1 MVRVAFLWHMHQ
13 PLYRDPIDGAV
24 ILPWVRLHALKDYLG
39 MVRVA
44 EETPS
49 VHLTFN
55 LVPVLVDQVEAC
67 ARGDYDDPH
76 QRASMVAAAGMDE
89 GQRLAA
95 LKWLFMA
102 QEQNVIGRHPRFK
115 ELLAKRGPRKDE
127 GALRAAAPHFS
138 VQDLLDLQVLG
149 ELAWFDLE
157 WQAKDPVVSA
167 LVARG
172 RGFTEADKHALAE
185 RERALLGEIL
195 PAYRRAAERG
205 QVELSATPYY
215 HPILPLLC
223 DTDAHRE
230 AHPEAPLPRRFR
242 HPEDALDQIQ
252 RAQARHAQ
260 VFGRPPSGMWPSEG
274 SVSEEAVLQ
283 MARAGLRWTA
293 SDEAVLERSL
303 GATLQR
309 DQDGVAQPA
318 DRLYRPWRRD
328 TEAGPIAL
336 FFRDHTLSDLIGFT
350 YSHHPPEAAAAD
362 LLQRLRKVGESWRGD
377 GLAGDPVVGIF
388 LDGEN
393 CWEHYR
399 DGGRTF
405 LRAVYRGIAEDR
417 ALKAVTLSEALQR
430 GSGGTEG
437 SPQLDSERGFTPRER
452 EEALESEAVRPL
464 ARVFAGSWIHADFSV
479 WIGHADDRRAW
490 ELLGDA
496 RDALSAH
503 ASAAPE
509 DKREKAWESYRAAC
523 GSDWCWWY
531 GDDRHSDN
539 DYEFDR
545 LFRRFLQ
552 SVYLNLGL
560 AVPEA
565 LLETIISTRR
575 FEALARLPRGP
586 IRPTIDGVRQHGEW
600 DAAGVH
606 RAARA
611 GSMGRAG
618 HGVRE
623 IRFGAGDGTFY
634 VLVET
639 SAPADQ
645 VLSSSEV
652 VVSFGPV
659 RYRVGAAS
667 SVRREERNGDG
678 WVERPSQA
686 RAAAGPV
693 LEMGVPLTEI
703 PARDGGRL
711 ELRVSLRHG
720 ELEVERHPEVAP
732 IRIPLEVTR

>member
-13 PLYRDPIDGAV
+13 PLYRDPLDGTI

-39 MVRVA
+39 MVRIV

-55 LVPVLVDQVEAC
+55 LVPVLLDQVEAC
-67 ARGDYDDPH
+67 ARGENEDPH
-76 QRASMVAAAGMDE
+76 QRASMAPAAEMDE

-115 ELLAKRGPRKDE
+115 ELLAQRGPRKDE

-149 ELAWFDLE
+149 KLAWFDLE
-157 WQAKDPVVSA
+157 WQEKDPVVSG
-167 LVARG
+167 LVKKG
-172 RGFTEADKHALAE
+172 RGFTEADKRALAE
-185 RERALLGEIL
+185 RERALLSQIV

-205 QVELSATPYY
+205 QVELSTTPYY

-230 AHPEAPLPRRFR
+230 AHPEAPLPRRFH

-252 RAQARHAQ
+252 RAQARHAEL
-260 VFGRPPSGMWPSEG
+260 FGQPPAGMWPSEG
-274 SVSEEAVLQ
+274 SVSEEAVRQ
-283 MARAGLRWTA
+283 MAKAGLRWTA
-293 SDEAVLERSL
+293 SDEAVLERSI
-303 GATLQR
+303 GSRLQR
-309 DQDGVAQPA
+309 DPSGVVQPA
-318 DRLYRPWRRD
+318 DMLYRPWRRD
-328 TEAGPIAL
+328 TDAGPITM

-350 YSHHPPEAAAAD
+350 YSHHAPEAAAAD
-362 LLQRLRKVGESWRGD
+362 LLPRLRKVGETWRGD

-393 CWEHYR
+393 AWEHYP

-405 LRAVYRGIAEDR
+405 LRAVYRGIAEDPN
-417 ALKAVTLSEALQR
+417 LKAVTLSEALRAQPAR
-430 GSGGTEG
+430 VL
-437 SPQLDSERGFTPRER
+437 P
-452 EEALESEAVRPL
+452 
-464 ARVFAGSWIHADFSV
+464 RVFAGSWIHADFSV

-490 ELLGDA
+490 DLLGDA
-496 RDALSAH
+496 RDALAAH
-503 ASAAPE
+503 AEAAPAE
-509 DKREKAWESYRAAC
+509 AREKAWAAYRAAC

-552 SVYLNLGL
+552 SVYLSLGRP
-560 AVPEA
+560 VPEA

-575 FEALARLPRGP
+575 FEAPARPPRGEVH
-586 IRPTIDGVRQHGEW
+586 PTIDGTIVDGEW
-600 DAAGVH
+600 DAAGIH

-611 GSMGRAG
+611 GSMGRSG
-618 HGVRE
+618 HGVSA
-623 IRFGAGDGTFY
+623 IRFGLGDRTLY
-634 VLVET
+634 LLVET
-639 SAPADQ
+639 SAPAQ
-645 VLSSSEV
+645 AVLSSSEV
-652 VVSFGPV
+652 VVSFGAL
-659 RYRVGAAS
+659 RYRVGGAATALK
-667 SVRREERNGDG
+667 REQRNGDG
-678 WVERPSQA
+678 WAETPSEA
-686 RAAAGPV
+686 RSAAGAV
-693 LEMGVPLTEI
+693 LELSIPLAELTAHA
-703 PARDGGRL
+703 PGRL
-711 ELRVSLRHG
+711 ELRVSLRQG
-720 ELEVERHPEVAP
+720 ETEIERHPEIAP

>member
-13 PLYRDPIDGAV
+13 PLYRDPLDGAV

-39 MVRVA
+39 MVRILD
-44 EETPS
+44 ETPS
-49 VHLTFN
+49 VHVTFN

-76 QRASMVAAAGMDE
+76 QLVSMVPAAEMDE

-102 QEQNVIGRHPRFK
+102 QEQNLVGRHPRFK

-127 GALRAAAPHFS
+127 GALRAAVPRFS
-138 VQDLLDLQVLG
+138 VPDLLDLQVLAK
-149 ELAWFDLE
+149 LAWFDLE
-157 WQAKDPVVSA
+157 WQEKDPAVHA
-167 LVARG
+167 LVAKG
-172 RGFTEADKHALAE
+172 RGFTEADKRALAE
-185 RERALLGEIL
+185 REQALLGEIL
-195 PAYRRAAERG
+195 PAYRRAADRG
-205 QVELSATPYY
+205 QVELSTTPYY

-230 AHPEAPLPRRFR
+230 AHPEAPVPRRFR

-252 RAQARHAQ
+252 RAQARHAET
-260 VFGRPPSGMWPSEG
+260 FGRPPVGMWPSEG

-293 SDEAVLERSL
+293 SDEAVLERSV
-303 GATLQR
+303 GHALQR
-309 DQDGVAQPA
+309 DPDGVAQPA
-318 DRLYRPWRRD
+318 DMLYRPWRRD

-350 YSHHPPEAAAAD
+350 YSHHAPAEAAAD
-362 LLQRLRKVGESWRGD
+362 LLHRLRQVGESWRGT

-393 CWEHYR
+393 AWEHYR
-399 DGGRTF
+399 DGGRAF
-405 LRAVYRGIAEDR
+405 LRSVYRGIAEDPD
-417 ALKAVTLSEALQR
+417 LKAVTLSEAQGEPQR
-430 GSGGTEG
+430 S
-437 SPQLDSERGFTPRER
+437 
-452 EEALESEAVRPL
+452 L

-496 RDALSAH
+496 RDALTAH
-503 ASAAPE
+503 ASGVPAE
-509 DKREKAWESYRAAC
+509 KREKAWESYRAAC

-560 AVPEA
+560 SVPEA

-575 FEALARLPRGP
+575 FEAAVRLPRGP
-586 IRPTIDGVRQHGEW
+586 VLPTIDGVLGDGEW
-600 DAAGVH
+600 DAAGIH

-618 HGVRE
+618 HGVSA
-623 IRFGAGDGTFY
+623 IRFGLGDGTLY

-639 SAPADQ
+639 SAPAET
-645 VLSSSEV
+645 VLASSEV
-652 VVSFGPV
+652 VVTLGSV
-659 RYRVGAAS
+659 RYRVGGPS
-667 SVRREERNGDG
+667 RSLQREERNRDG
-678 WVERPSQA
+678 WVVRPSAA
-686 RAAAGPV
+686 RSAAGAV
-693 LEMGVPLTEI
+693 LEMGFPLSEI
-703 PARDGGRL
+703 PGHDHGRL
-711 ELRVSLRHG
+711 ELRVALCRG
-720 ELEVERHPEVAP
+720 ETEVERHPEVAP
-732 IRIPLEVTR
+732 LKIPLEATR

>member
-13 PLYRDPIDGAV
+13 PLYRDPLDGTIV
-24 ILPWVRLHALKDYLG
+24 LPWVRLHALKDYLG
-39 MVRVA
+39 MVKIL

-55 LVPVLVDQVEAC
+55 LVPVLMDQVEAC
-67 ARGDYDDPH
+67 ARGENEDLH
-76 QRASMVAAAGMDE
+76 QRASMAPAAEMDE
-89 GQRLAA
+89 GLRLAA

-115 ELLAKRGPRKDE
+115 ELLAQRGPRKDE
-127 GALRAAAPHFS
+127 GALRAAAPRFS
-138 VQDLLDLQVLG
+138 VQDFLDLQVLG
-149 ELAWFDLE
+149 KLAWFDLE
-157 WQAKDPVVSA
+157 WQEKDPVVSG
-167 LVARG
+167 LVKKG
-172 RGFTEADKHALAE
+172 RGFTEADKRSLAE

-205 QVELSATPYY
+205 QVELSATPYC

-252 RAQARHAQ
+252 RAQARHAEL
-260 VFGRPPSGMWPSEG
+260 FGRPPAGMWPSEG

-293 SDEAVLERSL
+293 SDEAVLERSV
-303 GATLQR
+303 GARLQR
-309 DQDGVAQPA
+309 DPSGVAQPA
-318 DRLYRPWRRD
+318 DMLYRPWRRD
-328 TEAGPIAL
+328 TEGGPIAV

-350 YSHHPPEAAAAD
+350 YMHHAPEAAAAD
-362 LLQRLRKVGESWRGD
+362 LLQRLRKVGEAWRGN
-377 GLAGDPVVGIF
+377 GLAGDPVVGVF

-393 CWEHYR
+393 AWEHYG

-405 LRAVYRGIAEDR
+405 LRAVYRGIAEDPKLR
-417 ALKAVTLSEALQR
+417 GVTLSEAVTAQ
-430 GSGGTEG
+430 
-437 SPQLDSERGFTPRER
+437 PPR
-452 EEALESEAVRPL
+452 ALP
-464 ARVFAGSWIHADFSV
+464 RVFAGSWIHADFSV

-490 ELLGDA
+490 DLLGDA
-496 RDALSAH
+496 RDALTAH
-503 ASAAPE
+503 AEAAPPE
-509 DKREKAWESYRAAC
+509 ARERAWAAYRAAC

-552 SVYLNLGL
+552 SVYLSLGRP
-560 AVPEA
+560 VPEA

-575 FEALARLPRGP
+575 FEAAARPPRGEVH
-586 IRPTIDGVRQHGEW
+586 PTIDGTIVDGEW
-600 DAAGVH
+600 DAAGIH

-611 GSMGRAG
+611 GSMGRSA
-618 HGVRE
+618 HGVSA
-623 IRFGAGDGTFY
+623 IRFGLGDRTLY
-634 VLVET
+634 LLVET
-639 SAPADQ
+639 SAPAQ
-645 VLSSSEV
+645 AVLSSSEL
-652 VVSFGPV
+652 VVSFGSL
-659 RYRVGAAS
+659 RYRVGGAATALK
-667 SVRREERNGDG
+667 REQRNGDG
-678 WVERPSQA
+678 WAETPSEA
-686 RAAAGPV
+686 RSAAGAV
-693 LEMGVPLTEI
+693 LELSIPLAELTAHA
-703 PARDGGRL
+703 PGRL
-711 ELRVSLRHG
+711 ELRVSLRQG
-720 ELEVERHPEVAP
+720 ETEVERHPEIAP

>member
-13 PLYRDPIDGAV
+13 PLYRDPLDGAV

-39 MVRVA
+39 MVRILD
-44 EETPS
+44 ETPS
-49 VHLTFN
+49 VHVTFN

-76 QRASMVAAAGMDE
+76 QLVSMVPAAEMDE
-89 GQRLAA
+89 GQRLSA

-102 QEQNVIGRHPRFK
+102 QEQNLVGRHPRFK

-127 GALRAAAPHFS
+127 GGLRAAVPRFS
-138 VQDLLDLQVLG
+138 VPDLLDLQVLAK
-149 ELAWFDLE
+149 LAWFDLE
-157 WQAKDPVVSA
+157 WQEKDPAVHA
-167 LVARG
+167 LVAKG
-172 RGFTEADKHALAE
+172 RGFTEADKRALAE

-195 PAYRRAAERG
+195 PAYRRAADRG
-205 QVELSATPYY
+205 QVELSTTPYY

-230 AHPEAPLPRRFR
+230 AHPEAPVPRRFR

-252 RAQARHAQ
+252 RAQARHAET
-260 VFGRPPSGMWPSEG
+260 FGRPPVGMWPSEG

-293 SDEAVLERSL
+293 SDEAVLERSV
-303 GATLQR
+303 GSTLQR
-309 DQDGVAQPA
+309 DQAGVAQPA
-318 DRLYRPWRRD
+318 DTLYRPWRRD

-350 YSHHPPEAAAAD
+350 YSHHAPEEAAAD
-362 LLQRLRKVGESWRGD
+362 LLHRLRQVGESWRGT

-393 CWEHYR
+393 AWEHYR
-399 DGGRTF
+399 DGGRAF
-405 LRAVYRGIAEDR
+405 LRSVYRGIAQDPV
-417 ALKAVTLSEALQR
+417 LKAVTLTEALPA
-430 GSGGTEG
+430 GSGGTEE
-437 SPQLDSERGFTPRER
+437 SPPLGSERGFASRER
-452 EEALESEAVRPL
+452 EEPQRPL

-496 RDALSAH
+496 RDALTAH
-503 ASAAPE
+503 ASAAPAE
-509 DKREKAWESYRAAC
+509 KREKAWESYRAAC

-560 AVPEA
+560 SVPEA

-575 FEALARLPRGP
+575 FEAAVRLPRGP
-586 IRPTIDGVRQHGEW
+586 VRPTIDGVLGDGEW
-600 DAAGVH
+600 DAAGIH

-618 HGVRE
+618 HGVSAV
-623 IRFGAGDGTFY
+623 RFGLGDGTLY

-639 SAPADQ
+639 SAPAET
-645 VLSSSEV
+645 VLASSELV
-652 VVSFGPV
+652 VTLGVV
-659 RYRVGAAS
+659 RYRVGGPS
-667 SVRREERNGDG
+667 RSLQREERNGDG
-678 WVERPSQA
+678 WVAGPSAA
-686 RAAAGPV
+686 RSAAGAV
-693 LEMGVPLTEI
+693 FEMGVPLSEI
-703 PARDGGRL
+703 PGHDRGRL
-711 ELRVSLRHG
+711 ELRVALRRG
-720 ELEVERHPEVAP
+720 ETEVERHPEMAP
-732 IRIPLEVTR
+732 LKIPLEATR

>member
-13 PLYRDPIDGAV
+13 PLYRDPLDGTI

-39 MVRVA
+39 MVKAV

-49 VHLTFN
+49 VHVSFN
-55 LVPVLVDQVEAC
+55 LVPVLMDQLEAC
-67 ARGDYDDPH
+67 ARGEDEDLH
-76 QRASMVAAAGMDE
+76 QRASMVPAAEMDE

-115 ELLAKRGPRKDE
+115 ELLAQRGPRKDE

-149 ELAWFDLE
+149 KLAWFDLE
-157 WQAKDPVVSA
+157 WQEKDPVVSG
-167 LVARG
+167 LVKKG
-172 RGFTEADKHALAE
+172 RGFTEADKRSLAE
-185 RERALLGEIL
+185 RERALLGEIV

-205 QVELSATPYY
+205 QVELSATPYT

-252 RAQARHAQ
+252 RAQARHAEI
-260 VFGRPPSGMWPSEG
+260 FGRPPAGMWPSEG

-283 MARAGLRWTA
+283 MAKAGLRWTA
-293 SDEAVLERSL
+293 SDEAVLERSI
-303 GATLQR
+303 GSRLQR
-309 DQDGVAQPA
+309 DPSGVAQPA
-318 DRLYRPWRRD
+318 DTLYRPWRRD

-350 YSHHPPEAAAAD
+350 YSHHAPEAAAAD
-362 LLQRLRKVGESWRGD
+362 LLQRLRKVGESWRGN
-377 GLAGDPVVGIF
+377 GLAGDPVVGVF

-393 CWEHYR
+393 AWEYYR
-399 DGGRTF
+399 DGGRTI
-405 LRAVYRGIAEDR
+405 LRAVYRGIADDPM
-417 ALKAVTLSEALQR
+417 LKGVTLSEALTAQPAR
-430 GSGGTEG
+430 
-437 SPQLDSERGFTPRER
+437 
-452 EEALESEAVRPL
+452 ALP
-464 ARVFAGSWIHADFSV
+464 RVFAGSWIHADFSV

-490 ELLGDA
+490 DLLGDA

-503 ASAAPE
+503 AEAAPPE
-509 DKREKAWESYRAAC
+509 ARERAWAAYRAAC

-552 SVYLNLGL
+552 CVYVSLGRP
-560 AVPEA
+560 VPEA

-575 FEALARLPRGP
+575 FEAPARLPRGP
-586 IRPTIDGVRQHGEW
+586 IRPTIDGALQDGEW

-606 RAARA
+606 HAARA

-623 IRFGAGDGTFY
+623 IRFGLGEGSLY

-639 SAPADQ
+639 SAPASE
-645 VLSSSEV
+645 VLSSAEL
-652 VVSFGPV
+652 VVSLGGV
-659 RYRVGAAS
+659 RYRIGSAS
-667 SVRREERNGDG
+667 AVRREDRNGDG
-678 WVERPSQA
+678 WVDRPSQA
-686 RAAAGPV
+686 RAAAGAV
-693 LEMGVPLTEI
+693 LEVGVPLAEI
-703 PARDGGRL
+703 PPRDGRL
-711 ELRVSLRHG
+711 ELRVSLRQG
-720 ELEVERHPEVAP
+720 ETEVERHPEVAP

>member
-13 PLYRDPIDGAV
+13 PLYRDPLDGAV

-39 MVRVA
+39 MVRILD
-44 EETPS
+44 ETPS
-49 VHLTFN
+49 VHVTFN

-76 QRASMVAAAGMDE
+76 QRASMVPAAEMDE

-102 QEQNVIGRHPRFK
+102 QERNLVGRHPRFK

-127 GALRAAAPHFS
+127 GALRAAVPRFS

-149 ELAWFDLE
+149 KLAWFALE
-157 WQAKDPVVSA
+157 WQEKDPGVHA
-167 LVARG
+167 RVAKG
-172 RGFTEADKHALAE
+172 RGFTEAAKRALAE

-195 PAYRRAAERG
+195 PAYRRAADRG
-205 QVELSATPYY
+205 QVELSPTPYY

-230 AHPEAPLPRRFR
+230 AHPEAPVPRRFR

-252 RAQARHAQ
+252 RAQARHAEA
-260 VFGRPPSGMWPSEG
+260 FGRPPAGMWPSEG

-283 MARAGLRWTA
+283 MAGAGLRWTA

-303 GATLQR
+303 GHALQR
-309 DQDGVAQPA
+309 DPDGVAQPA
-318 DRLYRPWRRD
+318 DMLYRPWRRD

-350 YSHHPPEAAAAD
+350 YSHHAPEEAAAD
-362 LLQRLRKVGESWRGD
+362 LLHRLRQVGESWRGT

-393 CWEHYR
+393 AWEHYR
-399 DGGRTF
+399 DGGRAF
-405 LRAVYRGIAEDR
+405 LRSVYRGIARDP
-417 ALKAVTLSEALQR
+417 ALKAVTLSEALA
-430 GSGGTEG
+430 G
-437 SPQLDSERGFTPRER
+437 
-452 EEALESEAVRPL
+452 EAQRPL

-496 RDALSAH
+496 RDALTAH
-503 ASAAPE
+503 ASAAPAE
-509 DKREKAWESYRAAC
+509 KRDQAWESYRAAC

-531 GDDRHSDN
+531 GDDRHSEN

-552 SVYLNLGL
+552 SVYLNLGRP
-560 AVPEA
+560 VPEA

-575 FEALARLPRGP
+575 FEAPARMPRGP
-586 IRPTIDGVRQHGEW
+586 VRPTIDGVLGDGEW

-606 RAARA
+606 RAGRA

-618 HGVRE
+618 HGVSA
-623 IRFGAGDGTFY
+623 IRFGLGDGTLY
-634 VLVET
+634 LLVET
-639 SAPADQ
+639 SAPAET
-645 VLSSSEV
+645 VLASSDV
-652 VVSFGPV
+652 VVTFGSV
-659 RYRVGAAS
+659 RYRVGGS
-667 SVRREERNGDG
+667 SRSLQREERNRDG
-678 WVERPSQA
+678 WVARPSEA
-686 RAAAGPV
+686 RAAAGAV
-693 LEMGVPLTEI
+693 LEMG
-703 PARDGGRL
+703 
-711 ELRVSLRHG
+711 
-720 ELEVERHPEVAP
+720 
-732 IRIPLEVTR
+732 IPLSEI